1 MSDVKVIRHGGMG
14 GACTTV
20 STDTG
25 SMHFDDE
32 AARDLRDQE
41 RRLTQKKRELADAA
55 LQLTNDK
62 AFQQAISELRMRW
75 YEQLMTDLNREQKDE
90 LLAMSRALKSIP
102 EELGVIMNNYKM
114 ALDRQRKHG

>member
-1 MSDVKVIRHGGMG
+1 M
-14 GACTTV
+14 
-20 STDTG
+20 TD
-25 SMHFDDE
+25 DLE
-32 AARDLRDQE
+32 KKKAAEDL
-41 RRLTQKKRELADAA
+41 QKKRELADAA